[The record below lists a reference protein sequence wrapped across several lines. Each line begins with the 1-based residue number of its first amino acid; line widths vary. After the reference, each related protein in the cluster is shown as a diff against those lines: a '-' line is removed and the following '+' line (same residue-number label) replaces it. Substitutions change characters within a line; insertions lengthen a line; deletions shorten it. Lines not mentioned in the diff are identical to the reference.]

1 MSGAN
6 YNIIVA
12 FSAKTFVI
20 GKNNEIPWNIPE
32 DLKRF
37 SDLTKGSI
45 TVMGRKTYESIPEN
59 RRPLKNRINVVVTRT
74 PQKYHSPDTNT
85 LMYVTPDELDDC
97 LALLSSETKKPVF
110 IAGGAE
116 LYKKYMYFAHTIYA
130 TLIDKAY
137 EGDVKFP
144 VERFGF
150 YEIDSYSP
158 VSKSPDGV
166 DFRFVTYKRT
176 ALKNPEYE
184 YLDLLKDVLQFGNDR
199 PDRTGVGTRS
209 VFSRQLRFDISKSVP
224 FVTTKQ
230 LAYKSVIKEL
240 LFFLKGQTDSKIL
253 EAQGVNIWRD
263 NTSRSFLDAR
273 GLRDYREG
281 DMGPM
286 YFYQVFHY
294 GHPYEGCD
302 ADYTGRGFDQMAAL
316 LDGLRNDPFSRRH
329 LLTTYNP
336 ADVSKSV
343 LAPCH
348 GLTIMFYVEQQQTNN
363 MPHLLSCHVVIRSSD
378 TALGLPFNIASYA
391 LFTYIIAAKVGML
404 PKELVI
410 STGDT
415 HIYNNVV
422 NDIQVQLARPP
433 LPHPI
438 VKLHESIKDKDL
450 GDITLEDFEVIG
462 YVHHPAIKM
471 QMAV

>member
-1 MSGAN
+1 MTS

-12 FSAKTFVI
+12 FSTKTFVI
-20 GKNNEIPWNIPE
+20 GSNNTIPWDIPE

-37 SDLTKGSI
+37 ADMTKDSI
-45 TVMGRKTYESIPEN
+45 VVMGRKTYESIPEKH
-59 RRPLKNRINVVVTRT
+59 RPLRNRLNVVVTRT
-74 PQKYHSPDTNT
+74 PPPTPQDNT
-85 LMYVTPDELDDC
+85 LRYVTPDALNEY
-97 LALLSSETKKPVF
+97 LANLSNETKKPVF
-110 IAGGAE
+110 IAGGAD
-116 LYKKYMYFAHTIYA
+116 LYKRYMGVAGTIHA

-137 EGDVKFP
+137 QGDVKFP
-144 VERFGF
+144 VERFGL
-150 YEIDSYSP
+150 YEIDTFSDSFDSPYGSY
-158 VSKSPDGV
+158 
-166 DFRFVTYKRT
+166 RFVTYKRSSK
-176 ALKNPEYE
+176 KNPEYE
-184 YLDLLKDVLQFGNDR
+184 YLDLLKDIMQFGNDR

-209 VFSRQLRFDISKSVP
+209 VFSRQLRFDISNTVP

-240 LFFLKGQTDSKIL
+240 LFFLKGQTDSKVL

-263 NTSRSFLDAR
+263 NTSRQFLDAR
-273 GLRDYREG
+273 GLNHYKEG

-302 ADYTGRGFDQMAAL
+302 ADYTGKGFDQMEAL
-316 LDGLRNDPFSRRH
+316 IHGLRSDPFSRRH

-348 GLTIMFYVEQQQTNN
+348 GLTIMFYVEHEN
-363 MPHLLSCHVVIRSSD
+363 LLSCQVIIRSSD

-391 LFTYIIAAKVGML
+391 LFTYVIAAKVGMK
-404 PKELVI
+404 PKELIVT
-410 STGDT
+410 TGDT
-415 HIYNNVV
+415 HIYNNVMTEL
-422 NDIQVQLARPP
+422 QAQLARSP
-433 LPHPI
+433 LPQPV
-438 VKLHESIKDKDL
+438 VKVHESVRDKPL
-450 GDITLEDFEVIG
+450 KEICLEDFEVVG